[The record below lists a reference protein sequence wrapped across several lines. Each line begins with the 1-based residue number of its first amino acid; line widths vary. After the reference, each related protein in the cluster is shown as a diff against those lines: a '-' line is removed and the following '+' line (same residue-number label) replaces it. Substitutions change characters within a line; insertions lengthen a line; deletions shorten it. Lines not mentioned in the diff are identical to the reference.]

1 MKQIKSINILV
12 EVRMKFTCS
21 NQQPTTLEEE
31 EMKHMCIIN

>member
-1 MKQIKSINILV
+1 MEQTKSINILV

-21 NQQPTTLEEE
+21 NQQPIMLEE